1 MPTAIPE
8 MKHVLVAFEFYR
20 GPLFEGIAQYARE
33 HHWHLSLDMLPNPG
47 NIPWGWKGD
56 GILTMLV
63 RDGTPLP
70 DFLDRCRLPT
80 VNVEG
85 RRMGTPY
92 PRVLTDTGRAV
103 ALGIDHLRARGF
115 TRFGFYGYEHS
126 ARKEVFVRR
135 LKEAGL
141 ECAVLH
147 ESAAPWEEETRRV
160 GAWLKDLQTPMA
172 VFCWT
177 DYAGARF
184 MDMVM
189 ALGYKVPQDIAVLGM
204 DNETLVCDCTAV
216 RLSSIHTDLRRVGY
230 LGAAQL
236 DRIMAGKA
244 STHVDLW
251 VPPHEVVAR
260 GSTDALAS
268 DSPLVARALA
278 RMKAHHAKGAK
289 VEDVAA
295 ICGVSRRGLEK
306 AFRAHLGRTPHD
318 MLVEIRMDRAKA
330 ILRDPGVKIGA
341 VGAQVGVRDPKH
353 FSSLFKAKEHVTPRE
368 YRRRWVDKEREL
380 VLIGARGAEDVN

>member
-1 MPTAIPE
+1 M
-8 MKHVLVAFEFYR
+8 MHVLVALEFYR
-20 GPLFEGIAQYARE
+20 GPLFEGIAQYARD

-47 NIPWGWKGD
+47 NIPWGWRGD

-70 DFLDRCRLPT
+70 DFLDKCRLPT

-85 RRMGTPY
+85 RRMGTSY
-92 PRVLTDTGRAV
+92 PRVLTDTEGAV
-103 ALGIDHLRARGF
+103 ALGINHLRARGF
-115 TRFGFYGYEHS
+115 TRFGFYGYAHS
-126 ARKEVFVRR
+126 ARKEAFVRQ

-141 ECAVLH
+141 ACAVLH
-147 ESAAPWEEETRRV
+147 ESAAPWEKETRRV
-160 GAWLKDLQTPMA
+160 GAWLKGLQMPMA

-184 MDMVM
+184 MDM
-189 ALGYKVPQDIAVLGM
+189 ALTLGHKVPQDIAVLGM
-204 DNETLVCDCTAV
+204 DDETLVCDCTAV
-216 RLSSIHTDLRRVGY
+216 RLSSIRTDLRKVGY
-230 LGAAQL
+230 LGAQQL
-236 DRIMAGKA
+236 DLMMAGKA
-244 STHVDLW
+244 PAAADLW

-278 RMKAHHAKGAK
+278 HMKSHHARGAK
-289 VEDVAA
+289 VEDAA
-295 ICGVSRRGLEK
+295 AACGVSRRGLEK

-318 MLVEIRMDRAKA
+318 MLVEIRVEHAKV
-330 ILRDPGVKIGA
+330 ILRDPKVKIGA

-353 FSSLFKAKEHVTPRE
+353 FSSLFKSVAGVSPKE
-368 YRRRWVDKEREL
+368 YRRRVG
-380 VLIGARGAEDVN
+380 VA